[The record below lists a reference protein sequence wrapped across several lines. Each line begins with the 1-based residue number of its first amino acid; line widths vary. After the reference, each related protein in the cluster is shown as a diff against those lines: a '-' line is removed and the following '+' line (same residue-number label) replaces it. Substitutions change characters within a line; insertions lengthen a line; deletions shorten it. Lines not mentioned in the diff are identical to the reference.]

1 MSTDIT
7 LKNNFDVPS
16 LSSDSL
22 QVYLNSIA
30 DIPVLSAM
38 EEQKLAEKFYRD
50 GDLEAAQSLIV
61 ANLKFV
67 VHIAKSYKGYGINLS
82 DLIQEGNVGLMKAVK
97 RFDSTLGVRLISFA
111 VHWIKAEIHEY
122 ILKNW
127 KLVKVATTKA
137 QRKLFFNLR
146 KSKKNLGWLS
156 KEETKKLAL
165 DLGVK
170 ESDVMEMEKR
180 MSSND
185 VSFDPLEDSDDE
197 FTPSSFVTDEAIN
210 PSLIIENE
218 DYESTSQARLLES
231 LDLLDQRSKDI
242 VQKRWLNENKA
253 TLHEL
258 ADAYQ
263 VSAERIRQIENQAL
277 LKLRESIISKSSF

>member
-1 MSTDIT
+1 MITDIT

-97 RFDSTLGVRLISFA
+97 RFDPTLGVRLISFA

-156 KEETKKLAL
+156 KEETKRLAL

-277 LKLRESIISKSSF
+277 LKLRESIAQ

>member
-1 MSTDIT
+1 MSKDIT

-30 DIPVLSAM
+30 DIPVLSAI

-97 RFDSTLGVRLISFA
+97 RFDPTLGVRLISFA

-127 KLVKVATTKA
+127 KLVKIATTKA

-156 KEETKKLAL
+156 KEETKRLAL

-218 DYESTSQARLLES
+218 DYESTYQARLLES

-277 LKLRESIISKSSF
+277 LKLRESIAQ

>member
-22 QVYLNSIA
+22 QVYLKSIA
-30 DIPVLSAM
+30 DIPVLSAI

-97 RFDSTLGVRLISFA
+97 RFDPTLGVRLISFA

-127 KLVKVATTKA
+127 KLVKIATTKA

-156 KEETKKLAL
+156 KEETTKLAL

-170 ESDVMEMEKR
+170 ESDVIEMEKR

-185 VSFDPLEDSDDE
+185 VSFDPLEDSDDDD
-197 FTPSSFVTDEAIN
+197 FTPSSFVTDETIN

-218 DYESTSQARLLES
+218 DYENTYQTRLLES

-242 VQKRWLNENKA
+242 VEKRWLNQNKA

-277 LKLRESIISKSSF
+277 LKLRESIAQ

>member
-1 MSTDIT
+1 MITDIT

-30 DIPVLSAM
+30 DIPVLSAI

-97 RFDSTLGVRLISFA
+97 RFDPTLGVRLISFA

-127 KLVKVATTKA
+127 KLVKIATTKA

-156 KEETKKLAL
+156 KEETKRLAL

>member
-30 DIPVLSAM
+30 DIQVLSAI

-97 RFDSTLGVRLISFA
+97 RFDPTLGVRLISFA

-127 KLVKVATTKA
+127 KLVKIATTKA

-156 KEETKKLAL
+156 KEETKRLAL

-218 DYESTSQARLLES
+218 DYESTYQARLLES

-277 LKLRESIISKSSF
+277 LKLRESIAQ

>member
-1 MSTDIT
+1 MSTDVT

-30 DIPVLSAM
+30 NIPVLSAI
-38 EEQKLAEKFYRD
+38 EEQKLAEKFYSD

-97 RFDSTLGVRLISFA
+97 RFDPTLGVRLISFA

-127 KLVKVATTKA
+127 KLVKIATTKA

-156 KEETKKLAL
+156 KEETKRLAL

-218 DYESTSQARLLES
+218 DYESTYQARLLES

-277 LKLRESIISKSSF
+277 FKLRESIAQ

>member
-16 LSSDSL
+16 LSRDSL

-30 DIPVLSAM
+30 DIPVLSAI

-97 RFDSTLGVRLISFA
+97 RFDPTLGVRLISFA

-127 KLVKVATTKA
+127 KLVKIATTKA

-156 KEETKKLAL
+156 KEETKRLAL

-185 VSFDPLEDSDDE
+185 VSFDPLEDSDDDD
-197 FTPSSFVTDEAIN
+197 FTPSSFVTDETIN

-218 DYESTSQARLLES
+218 DYENTYQTRLLES

-277 LKLRESIISKSSF
+277 LKLRESIAQ

>member
-156 KEETKKLAL
+156 KEETKRLAL

-170 ESDVMEMEKR
+170 ESDVTEMEKR

>member
-22 QVYLNSIA
+22 QVYLKSIA
-30 DIPVLSAM
+30 DIPVLSAI

-97 RFDSTLGVRLISFA
+97 RFDPTLGVRLISFA

-127 KLVKVATTKA
+127 KLVKIATTKA

-156 KEETKKLAL
+156 KEETTKLAL

-185 VSFDPLEDSDDE
+185 VSFDPLEDSDDDD
-197 FTPSSFVTDEAIN
+197 FTPSSFVTDETIN

-218 DYESTSQARLLES
+218 DYENTYQTRLLES

-242 VQKRWLNENKA
+242 VEKRWLNQNKA

-277 LKLRESIISKSSF
+277 LKLRESIAQ

>member
-22 QVYLNSIA
+22 QAYLNSIA
-30 DIPVLSAM
+30 NIPVLSAI

-97 RFDSTLGVRLISFA
+97 RFDPTIGVRLISFA

-122 ILKNW
+122 IIKNW
-127 KLVKVATTKA
+127 KLVKIATTKA

-156 KEETKKLAL
+156 KEETKRLAL

-218 DYESTSQARLLES
+218 DYESTYQARLLES

-277 LKLRESIISKSSF
+277 LKLRESIAQ

>member
-22 QVYLNSIA
+22 RVYLNSIA
-30 DIPVLSAM
+30 DIPVLSAI

-97 RFDSTLGVRLISFA
+97 RFDPTIGVRLISFA

-122 ILKNW
+122 IIKNW
-127 KLVKVATTKA
+127 KLVKIATTKA

-156 KEETKKLAL
+156 KEETKRLAL

-197 FTPSSFVTDEAIN
+197 FTPSSFVTNETIN

-218 DYESTSQARLLES
+218 DYESTYQARLLES

>member
-30 DIPVLSAM
+30 DIPVLSAI

-97 RFDSTLGVRLISFA
+97 RFDPTLGVRLISFA

-127 KLVKVATTKA
+127 KLVKIATTKA

-156 KEETKKLAL
+156 KEETKRLAL

-218 DYESTSQARLLES
+218 DYESTYQARLLES

-277 LKLRESIISKSSF
+277 LKLRESIAQ

>member
-30 DIPVLSAM
+30 DIPVLSAI
-38 EEQKLAEKFYRD
+38 EEQKLAEKFYSD

-97 RFDSTLGVRLISFA
+97 RFDPTLGVRLISFA

-127 KLVKVATTKA
+127 KLVKIATTKA

-156 KEETKKLAL
+156 KEETKRLAL

-218 DYESTSQARLLES
+218 DYESTYQARLLES

-277 LKLRESIISKSSF
+277 LKLRESIAQ

>member
-1 MSTDIT
+1 MITDIT

-16 LSSDSL
+16 LSSDSM

-156 KEETKKLAL
+156 KEETKRLAL

-170 ESDVMEMEKR
+170 ESDVTEMEKR

>member
-30 DIPVLSAM
+30 DIPVLSAI

-97 RFDSTLGVRLISFA
+97 RFDPTLGVRLISFA

-127 KLVKVATTKA
+127 KLVKIATTKA

-156 KEETKKLAL
+156 KEETKRLAL

-218 DYESTSQARLLES
+218 DYESTYQARLLES

-277 LKLRESIISKSSF
+277 FKLRESIAQ